1 MAEKIN
7 CNCASRTCL
16 MPGDWTSALLAPVP
30 VPYNGGCRIPPP
42 DKSGE
47 PESEPNKLGRPE
59 AAAIIAGP
67 PREFLIFY

>member
-7 CNCASRTCL
+7 CNCPSRTCL

-30 VPYNGGCRIPPP
+30 VPYHGGCRISPP

-59 AAAIIAGP
+59 AAAIIAFP